1 MFTTLKNVT
10 ISQVEWNALIALS
23 EQELRPV
30 NDQVRLI
37 LREALEKRGLLKVAD
52 HRGRQP

>member
-10 ISQVEWNALIALS
+10 ISQAEWNALTELS

-37 LREALEKRGLLKVAD
+37 LREALEKRGLLKLAD
-52 HRGRQP
+52 HRERQP